1 MGFKKAYTLN
11 IKTLDMKK
19 TILFLFLI
27 ITVCSNAQ
35 KDITGKIKTEIVATH
50 ELNYALYVP
59 KSSKEKKPLIIFL
72 HGSGEKGT
80 DIELVKVH
88 GPFKYLKSNSL
99 DAYVLAPQCPDN
111 EYWDSEVLYQLIL
124 KIQKENNIDTNRI
137 YLTGLSMGGWGAWNL
152 AFAHPEMFAALVP
165 IAGFVDRVPMIEN
178 CKIGAIP
185 TKIFHGL
192 VDDVVNV
199 DYSITIY
206 KRLKKCNPNISLT
219 IFDDAGHDSWTRV
232 YDNKEIYDWMFQ
244 QTKK

>member
-1 MGFKKAYTLN
+1 MNKY
-11 IKTLDMKK
+11 
-19 TILFLFLI
+19 LFLAITFL
-27 ITVCSNAQ
+27 TTLFSFAQ
-35 KDITGKIKTEIVATH
+35 TDVTGKIKTEIVTTH
-50 ELNYALYVP
+50 ELNYALHVP

-80 DIELVKVH
+80 DIEKVKVH

-124 KIQKENNIDTNRI
+124 KIQKENNIDSNRV

-178 CKIGAIP
+178 CKIASLPIR
-185 TKIFHGL
+185 IFHGL
-192 VDDVVNV
+192 VDDVVDVN
-199 DYSITIY
+199 YSIAIY
-206 KRLKKCNPNISLT
+206 KKLKPCNSNIELT
-219 IFDDAGHDSWTRV
+219 IFDNANHDSWTRV
-232 YDNKEIYDWMFQ
+232 YDNKEIYDWMFH
-244 QTKK
+244 QTKKQKNE